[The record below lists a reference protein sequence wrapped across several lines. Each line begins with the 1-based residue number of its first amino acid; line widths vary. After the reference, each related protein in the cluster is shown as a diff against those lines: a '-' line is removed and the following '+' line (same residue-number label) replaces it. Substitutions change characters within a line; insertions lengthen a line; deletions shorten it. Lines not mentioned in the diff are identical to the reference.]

1 MGSSHPNTRQ
11 ELYCQALLIQMK
23 YYAST
28 IRLKEAAVLA
38 PFTRMT
44 VALEISKAISVEVH

>member
-1 MGSSHPNTRQ
+1 MGSSHPKTRQ